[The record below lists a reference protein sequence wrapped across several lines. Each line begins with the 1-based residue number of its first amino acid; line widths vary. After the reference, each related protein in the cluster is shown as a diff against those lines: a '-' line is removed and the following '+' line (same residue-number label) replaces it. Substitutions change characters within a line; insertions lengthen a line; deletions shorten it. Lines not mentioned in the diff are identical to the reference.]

1 MATMAVLALG
11 VSVHWARSGPADFTP
26 LLAMIG
32 AILILRFVIGV
43 PLTLLRTLAGA
54 AAGAAWAAAGATL
67 GFAIPTLAAL
77 AAIAVLALAVGRT
90 RSS

>member
-1 MATMAVLALG
+1 MATMVVLALG

-26 LLAMIG
+26 LLALIG

-43 PLTLLRTLAGA
+43 PLTLLRTLAAA

-77 AAIAVLALAVGRT
+77 AAIAVLALAVDRT